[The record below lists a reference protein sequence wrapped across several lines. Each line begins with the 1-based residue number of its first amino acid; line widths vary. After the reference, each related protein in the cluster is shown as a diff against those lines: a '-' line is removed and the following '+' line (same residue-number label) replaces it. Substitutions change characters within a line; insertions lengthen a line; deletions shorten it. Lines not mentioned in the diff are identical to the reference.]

1 MAFTHMRM
9 RACVPKSM
17 RSSIVGVV
25 VVAVVAVV
33 VAVAVAV
40 AVVVFGGGAVSVV
53 GGIARRMLTCPL

>member
-33 VAVAVAV
+33 VAVVVAAV
-40 AVVVFGGGAVSVV
+40 
-53 GGIARRMLTCPL
+53 GIARRMLTCPL